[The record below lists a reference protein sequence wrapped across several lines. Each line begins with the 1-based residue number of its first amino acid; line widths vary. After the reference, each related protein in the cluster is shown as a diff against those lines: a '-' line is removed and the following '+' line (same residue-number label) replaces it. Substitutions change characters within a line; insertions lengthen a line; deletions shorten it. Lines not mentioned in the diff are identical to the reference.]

1 MKYWNE
7 SLTALFFGLG
17 SETLIIALAT
27 LRGLPRINCIT
38 LHADHLPEQSG
49 FCLGETSHAGAV
61 EAGVIMICARTRVK
75 QTKELINMLP
85 LTKYESTAQTGESC
99 SRFLAIE

>member
-1 MKYWNE
+1 M
-7 SLTALFFGLG
+7 FFGLG

-38 LHADHLPEQSG
+38 LHADHLPEQPG

-61 EAGVIMICARTRVK
+61 EAEVIMICARTKSNK
-75 QTKELINMLP
+75 QKN
-85 LTKYESTAQTGESC
+85 
-99 SRFLAIE
+99 